1 MRSFGPPGI
10 DGKSSRAAY
19 VVAASNSFFYVVFL
33 GLFALFLI
41 SSTAGAGELMA
52 RGITLEPG
60 FKSVEMRSQL
70 EQFLDSSG
78 KMEIED
84 VLSSGPFQPAAES
97 VLSTGLTRGNQWLRF
112 SVTNNTGMADPVYL
126 EIYYPLLDYVSLFR
140 LNPDG
145 SYSRSDTGDML
156 PFSSRE
162 VEHRNFIFPLR
173 IPEGSTSEFLLCIS
187 SRGPLQVPARIRS
200 AEEMLQRDRITQFVQ
215 GLYFGIMLAM
225 ILYNLFLYV
234 SVRYAGYLY
243 YVFYILGLSIFQLI
257 YHGYF
262 FATFF
267 PSWPIFVNESI
278 VLAIAFMLFWG
289 IQFSRK
295 FLNTGRYD
303 RALDIPLLLLQV
315 AAVVGGA
322 LTFFIPYTMALNLS
336 VLSSVLFVF
345 VIYVAALRRL
355 YRGYRPARFFLLAWT
370 TLLFAILVLALK
382 QYGLIEYNFFTN
394 YALQIGSAME
404 VILLSVALGDR
415 IKSIEMEKKKAQA
428 FAYESL
434 KKAHRIKDEFL
445 YNTSQELREPLEGI
459 VGMAEGLLD
468 LASRSSDRPGR
479 MYEIHDGLSVLAAT
493 GSIVSGL
500 VNDILDFYRIKNS
513 EIYLNRT
520 TISAASVASVALDLC
535 GPWAEARGIELKME
549 IREDIYPVYADEVRL
564 RQILLNL
571 LNNGIKFT
579 QAGHVA
585 IRARNVDQFVE
596 FTIEDTGSGIAADAL
611 EDIFFIFEKP
621 ELAAGRKN
629 GKGLGLTITR
639 KLIELHGGVIR
650 AESSEQGARL
660 IFTLPRSQVPGVI
673 LASPEAPS
681 SLLAAGS
688 TEFPA
693 EESGEG
699 PVILLADGDT
709 IHLKAQQRRLLQA
722 GFRVLAAGNY
732 RALIE
737 HLESGRVDLLIVD
750 LYLSGKNGYEICR
763 EVRQRFSLHELPV
776 IIVGRGRSKAELETA
791 MNSGANDFISRPVD
805 RTELLS
811 RVQMLLELRD
821 SILERERLLSIEK
834 ELDVA
839 RSIMERLLP
848 EELTLPSGFSGS
860 VLYLPAGTIG
870 GDIYDFHN
878 NHCFNLLI
886 ADVTGH
892 GVPAALYASMVKIA
906 HSVAVGQ
913 ENRSPAQILA
923 SIHDTIRNHLGE
935 HFVTAGYLSI
945 DPQRRKLK
953 YSRAGH
959 LPLLVLRRSEN
970 RILEL
975 NPSGR
980 LLGLV
985 DDLHLEVEELALES
999 GDRILAFT
1007 DGIFETVTEESV
1019 HLGDRELKELILAT
1033 AALGQDLAIDHIVRR
1048 LSELSELPNQ
1058 VEDDRTMILI
1068 DVD

>member
-1 MRSFGPPGI
+1 LILILS
-10 DGKSSRAAY
+10 
-19 VVAASNSFFYVVFL
+19 
-33 GLFALFLI
+33 AL
-41 SSTAGAGELMA
+41 AGASDELNA
-52 RGITLEPG
+52 RAVTLGPG
-60 FKSVEMRSQL
+60 FQSIELRNQMDR
-70 EQFLDSSG
+70 FLDSTG
-78 KMEIED
+78 AMDIEE
-84 VLSSGPFQPAAES
+84 VLAGAVFTGGEES

-112 SVTNNTGMADPVYL
+112 SVTNATGMADPVYL
-126 EIYYPLLDYVSLFR
+126 EIYYPLLDHVSLFR

-145 SYSRSDTGDML
+145 TYSRSDTGDML
-156 PFSSRE
+156 PFTSRE

-173 IPEGSTSEFLLCIS
+173 IPEGDTREFLLRIS

-200 AEEMLQRDRITQFVQ
+200 AEEMLQKDRLTQFAQ

-234 SVRYAGYLY
+234 SAQYAGYLY

-262 FATFF
+262 FGALF
-267 PSWPIFVNESI
+267 PSWPVFVNESI

-303 RALDIPLLLLQV
+303 RALDIPLLLLQA
-315 AAVVGGA
+315 AAVIGGG

-370 TLLFAILVLALK
+370 TLLLAILVLALK

-428 FAYESL
+428 FAYDSL

-445 YNTSQELREPLEGI
+445 YNTSQELREPLEGM

-468 LASRSSDRPGR
+468 LASRSSDRPER
-479 MYEIHDGLSVLAAT
+479 IHEIHDGLSVLAAT

-513 EIYLNRT
+513 EIYLNRS

-535 GPWAEARGIELKME
+535 SPWAEARGIELRME
-549 IREDIYPVYADEVRL
+549 IPDDVFAVYADEVRL

-596 FTIEDTGSGIAADAL
+596 FTIEDTGSGISPDAL

-639 KLIELHGGVIR
+639 KLIELHGGLIR
-650 AESSEQGARL
+650 AESSRDGTRM
-660 IFTLPRSQVPGVI
+660 IFTLPRSQVTGVI
-673 LASPEAPS
+673 PAAPS
-681 SLLAAGS
+681 LLYSLPTPGIP
-688 TEFPA
+688 TEDM
-693 EESGEG
+693 GEG

-709 IHLKAQQRRLLQA
+709 IHLKAQERRLIQA

-732 RALIE
+732 RALVE
-737 HLESGRVDLLIVD
+737 HLESGRADLLIVD

-763 EVRQRFSLHELPV
+763 EVREGFSLHELPV

-811 RVQMLLELRD
+811 RVQMLLDLKD

-848 EELTLPSGFSGS
+848 GELTLPAGFVGS

-913 ENRSPAQILA
+913 ENKSPAQILA
-923 SIHDTIRNHLGE
+923 SIHETIRDHLGE
-935 HFVTAGYLSI
+935 HFVTAGYLRI
-945 DPQRRKLK
+945 DPRKKKLQ

-985 DDLHLEVEELALES
+985 DDLHLEVEELSLKS

-1033 AALGQDLAIDHIVRR
+1033 AGTGQHQAIGHIVRR
-1048 LSELSELPNQ
+1048 LAELSQLPNQ
-1058 VEDDRTMILI
+1058 IEDDRTMILI
-1068 DVD
+1068 DVE